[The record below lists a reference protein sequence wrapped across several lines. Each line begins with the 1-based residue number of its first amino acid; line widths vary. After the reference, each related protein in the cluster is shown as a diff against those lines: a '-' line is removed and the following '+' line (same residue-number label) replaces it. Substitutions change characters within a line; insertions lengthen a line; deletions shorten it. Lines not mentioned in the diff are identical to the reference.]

1 MSSIRVAIVE
11 DDLGWLNAIISY
23 LNKQEDMIIVGTAT
37 NVSEAIEIVKSTEI
51 DVFLADINL
60 SKNKCDGIYLAAELL
75 QVNEKLKI
83 IMVTSLKEKE
93 IVYNSVLA
101 GAVNY
106 ISKENYLQIPNAI
119 REAYNNI
126 FSPMVALKDEIS
138 RLRRSEI
145 LQRLSA
151 SEKEVF
157 ELLEQGYT
165 QSQVETILF
174 KSHNTI
180 KSQVK
185 SILRKFDMKSIKD
198 IIRYIGL
205 NGLIDKDTMNE
216 K

>member
-37 NVSEAIEIVKSTEI
+37 NVSEAIGIAKSTEI

-60 SKNKCDGIYLAAELL
+60 NENKCDGIYLAAELI
-75 QVNEKLKI
+75 QTNEKLKI